1 MPKGSAPQQDYMKSA
16 YHLFKGDK
24 EAVCNAYAEAEKAG
38 TVPRFRNK
46 NNTSP
51 EAYARALWRDGHRL
65 RSGKTKGW
73 IFG

>member
-1 MPKGSAPQQDYMKSA
+1 MPKGNSPQRDYMKSA
-16 YHLFKGDK
+16 YHLFKGNRDDIC
-24 EAVCNAYAEAEKAG
+24 AAYAQAEKAG
-38 TVPRFRNK
+38 QVPRYRDK

-65 RSGKTKGW
+65 RPGKTKGW